1 MTINEPAAL
10 KRRTLLT
17 LSSMGVAAGAL
28 PWALP
33 ANAAQSAITT
43 NLRPAPAK
51 AAILGAGHTK
61 TDVLAYNNT
70 VSGPVV
76 TMDQAVPFRSTVTN
90 GLDQNTTVHWHGIRL
105 PNAMDG
111 VPYLTQPP
119 IKPNADFH
127 YAFTPPDAGT
137 FWYHPHDHT
146 AHQMGR
152 GMAGA
157 LIVREPKAP
166 PFDQD
171 LLWVLQDWAFEPND
185 QFVPGFDTPMEA
197 AMSGRIGNVVT
208 INGVVPAPIIVRA
221 GERIRLRLVNA
232 CLARFMALRFAGHR
246 VTIIALDGQP
256 CHPFAPPGGH
266 VIIAP
271 AQRVDLQLDT
281 TGEPGQDYPVIDD
294 FYGRR
299 STYRLVN
306 ISYSKQA
313 PRRPSLAAHPITLP
327 PNPVPKPDLSNPI
340 RHHLTIVGGMMGTGM
355 GMMSDGK
362 PAPIWGIDDGK
373 RHSNGMTPIFTIPL
387 GRTALLTLENHT
399 SFWHPMHLHGY
410 SFTVLSRNGVKE
422 RYAPLRDTVIV
433 RPKEHV
439 QIAFAANNPGHWM
452 FHCHVIEHQANGLM
466 TVINV
471 A

>member
-1 MTINEPAAL
+1 MTIEHTSAL
-10 KRRTLLT
+10 PRRSLLKIGRT
-17 LSSMGVAAGAL
+17 GVAAAAVL
-28 PWALP
+28 PFVSP
-33 ANAAQSAITT
+33 ARAVAGQTVIT
-43 NLRPAPAK
+43 NLRPIPAQ
-51 AAILGAGHTK
+51 AAILGADKAK
-61 TDVLAYNNT
+61 TAVLAYNGT

-76 TMDQAVPFRSTVTN
+76 TMHQGVPFRSRVVN
-90 GLDQNTTVHWHGIRL
+90 GIDQNTTVHWHGIRL

-111 VPYLTQPP
+111 VPDLTQPP
-119 IKPNADFH
+119 IRPGAAFQ

-157 LIVREPKAP
+157 LIVREAEPP
-166 PFDQD
+166 PFDRD
-171 LLWVLQDWAFEPND
+171 LLWVLQDWAFQPND

-197 AMSGRIGNVVT
+197 AMSGRIGSVVT
-208 INGVVPAPIIVRA
+208 INGIVPEPIKVRA
-221 GERIRLRLVNA
+221 GERLRVRLVNA
-232 CLARFMALRFAGHR
+232 CLARFMALRFPGHR

-256 CHPFAPPGGH
+256 CQPFAPPAGS

-271 AQRVDLQLDT
+271 AQRVDLQLDAI
-281 TGEPGQDYPVIDD
+281 GEPGRDYPVVDD

-299 STYRLVN
+299 ATYRLATLAYTRQ
-306 ISYSKQA
+306 SPHHRSLPAA
-313 PRRPSLAAHPITLP
+313 PLGLP
-327 PNPVPKPDLSNPI
+327 PNPVPKPNLTNPV
-340 RHHLTIVGGMMGTGM
+340 RHHLTITGGMMSM
-355 GMMSDGK
+355 GMLADGK
-362 PAPIWGIDDGK
+362 QAPVWGIKDGRRTNDGMAPIF
-373 RHSNGMTPIFTIPL
+373 SIPF

-410 SFTVLSRNGVKE
+410 SYQVLSRNGVRE
-422 RYAPLRDTVIV
+422 PYPHLRDTVIV
-433 RPKEHV
+433 RPKDMV
-439 QIAFAANNPGHWM
+439 DIAFVANNPGNWM